1 MHVHSQYQNTNTVVS
16 YKTSLFHNR
25 KSIQVLFLFVEAVIG
40 LSVCFCVALLALA
53 AVIVMLWKLRTQA
66 KNKDENQE
74 STNQSKRTQNKGGPP
89 RYVFTPGNGKQPVP
103 SSEMQPAADEEVYEE
118 VAEAPGTR

>member
-1 MHVHSQYQNTNTVVS
+1 MC
-16 YKTSLFHNR
+16 L
-25 KSIQVLFLFVEAVIG
+25 
-40 LSVCFCVALLALA
+40 CVALLALA
-53 AVIVMLWKLRTQA
+53 AFIVILWKLRTQA

-103 SSEMQPAADEEVYEE
+103 PSEMQPAADDEFYEE
-118 VAEAPGTR
+118 VADNPGRR

>member
-1 MHVHSQYQNTNTVVS
+1 M
-16 YKTSLFHNR
+16 
-25 KSIQVLFLFVEAVIG
+25 
-40 LSVCFCVALLALA
+40 CFCVALLALA

-89 RYVFTPGNGKQPVP
+89 RYVFTPGNGKQPAP
-103 SSEMQPAADEEVYEE
+103 PEMQPAADEEVYEE
-118 VAEAPGTR
+118 VADNPGKR

>member
-1 MHVHSQYQNTNTVVS
+1 MC
-16 YKTSLFHNR
+16 L
-25 KSIQVLFLFVEAVIG
+25 G
-40 LSVCFCVALLALA
+40 VALLAFA
-53 AVIVMLWKLRTQA
+53 AFIVILWKLRTQA

-103 SSEMQPAADEEVYEE
+103 PEMQPAADDEFYEE